1 MKIFLAITGVIF
13 ILLGFTGC
21 GEKNDTAEAA
31 PEISR
36 PANPNGLSDFEMENG
51 VGPVK
56 AKLTL
61 AELDMMKVK
70 KGEKLFTEKC
80 SACHKLDER
89 YVGPAQ
95 GDLLNRRTPE
105 YAMNMML
112 NPEEMLRKHP
122 EAKKML
128 AEYMTPMPFQNISN
142 DDALL
147 ILEYFRYTATQTKK

>member
-1 MKIFLAITGVIF
+1 MKLTAVLFSALLLMIGAI
-13 ILLGFTGC
+13 GC
-21 GEKNDTAEAA
+21 SDNNASEESVK
-31 PEISR
+31 EISR

-51 VGPVK
+51 IGPVK

-70 KGEKLFTEKC
+70 KGEKLFVEKC
-80 SACHKLDER
+80 SACHKLNER

-95 GDLLNRRTPE
+95 GDLLTRRTPE
-105 YAMNMML
+105 YAVNMML
-112 NPEEMLRKHP
+112 NPDEMIQKHP

-128 AEYMTPMPFQNISN
+128 AEFMTPMPFQNLTM

-147 ILEYFRYTATQTKK
+147 LVEYFRFTATQKTK